1 MHKFSISEIKHLFRF
16 KKCSHPDP
24 KLQWGWLSLQ
34 WGIALIHINGLLAF
48 FPLAFLIFTT
58 WRQYWRKITSDRLG
72 QLFLYFCGWL
82 PITCLWSIDPLNS
95 LGGVANYVPFILFF
109 LALRLVLQTVEQL
122 RKLAWI
128 IVTGSIFNSIVGL
141 GQNFLNWSRQINFSL
156 TDISFKN
163 SETIER
169 MTATFNHANFFAGYL
184 VIALILGT
192 VLLCESWQQK
202 AGNQDQRKQALS
214 VAVLS
219 TSILLNLV
227 CIFYTSSRNGW
238 LTLLL
243 ASVALMLFYGQ
254 RLIVAFLG
262 AIASIVMG
270 AAFAGE
276 PLQGWFRQVVPY
288 AMWARINGQMYPEPY
303 VNSRVAIW
311 RYAWSLAQQKPWTGW
326 GLQTFSQLYQ
336 AHAQIYLGHAHN
348 LLLMLSAEV
357 GIPTTLIFI
366 TLVGSIMFRSVRDFM
381 KVTIDDLYDRQI
393 LFGYIL
399 AFSAFIAFNTVD
411 VTVFDLRLNAIAWVL
426 LGALGVSTS
435 RLNYRDRHNL
445 P

>member
-1 MHKFSISEIKHLFRF
+1 
-16 KKCSHPDP
+16 
-24 KLQWGWLSLQ
+24 
-34 WGIALIHINGLLAF
+34 
-48 FPLAFLIFTT
+48 
-58 WRQYWRKITSDRLG
+58 
-72 QLFLYFCGWL
+72 
-82 PITCLWSIDPLNS
+82 
-95 LGGVANYVPFILFF
+95 
-109 LALRLVLQTVEQL
+109 
-122 RKLAWI
+122 
-128 IVTGSIFNSIVGL
+128 
-141 GQNFLNWSRQINFSL
+141 
-156 TDISFKN
+156 
-163 SETIER
+163 
-169 MTATFNHANFFAGYL
+169 
-184 VIALILGT
+184 
-192 VLLCESWQQK
+192 
-202 AGNQDQRKQALS
+202 
-214 VAVLS
+214 
-219 TSILLNLV
+219 
-227 CIFYTSSRNGW
+227 
-238 LTLLL
+238 
-243 ASVALMLFYGQ
+243 
-254 RLIVAFLG
+254 
-262 AIASIVMG
+262 MG

-381 KVTIDDLYDRQI
+381 KVTIVDLYDRQI